1 MANPYFRHWMSKTRI
16 DLYGDDARSIPL
28 SVGLLLYLPSV
39 LLANQL
45 GLLLR
50 YPENGSSALF
60 IPYAVLTALL
70 VVSAWRHWVWYL
82 LAGVAAH
89 ILVHW
94 PEWSLTWI
102 AVANVANVARGVT
115 AAVLIR
121 RFLGFPPRLDSM
133 RALGLYILAAVLL
146 APAVG
151 ATVGAT
157 NVLLHPV
164 ESTYWPTWSAWFMSN
179 ALTGLTLLPALML
192 ALASRDTW
200 SRQRGH
206 ERIAEAVVL
215 GLALVVSGILPHVA
229 SIGAALPPGI
239 LFYSPLPVLIWAAL
253 RFGAGGATAALTAV
267 TFAAIWGAFGHSG
280 PFVSASPDERL
291 LMLQLFVLLT
301 AVPIL
306 CIAVTSSAKHAVVQL
321 HRALLAS
328 LHDHIAILDGRG
340 VVLEVNHAWRRFADS
355 NDLPPYKR
363 VLTGENYLDSLTSA
377 AESGDAGAARVLPGV
392 RSVLNRIRN
401 RFEVEY
407 DLDRLGRQ
415 ERYQLSVEAFE
426 RADGGVI
433 LRRTDLTAR
442 RQAQLEFEEQRRV
455 LTHLARVSVL
465 GQLSGALAHELN
477 QPLASIASNAQ
488 AAQILL
494 KKRSPDLRELEA
506 ILYDIVTDDARAAR
520 VIRGLVA
527 LLRRGEARLQATDA
541 TELLNEVLELA
552 RTELITRKVTA
563 TSSVAPDVPRVL
575 ADRVQLQQVL
585 LNLILNAC
593 EAMSGDGSGDRRL
606 ELVVRRESRNTVRF
620 SVRDDGSGIPPKQ
633 MERLFE
639 PFFTTK
645 AEGMGL
651 GLSMSRTII
660 SAHGGRMWAENNA
673 HRGATV
679 HFILTVAPG
688 TQRESEIVP
697 GLASEVAPLDADIHV
712 SQAAVAMS
720 VTSSTNA

>member
-1 MANPYFRHWMSKTRI
+1 MSKTRI
-16 DLYGDDARSIPL
+16 SVYGDDARSIPL
-28 SVGLLLYLPSV
+28 SMGLLLYVPSV

-50 YPENGSSALF
+50 YPENGSSVLF
-60 IPYAVLTALL
+60 MSYAVLTAVL
-70 VVSAWRHWVWYL
+70 VVSDWRHWIWYL
-82 LAGVAAH
+82 MAGVAAH
-89 ILVHW
+89 LFVHW
-94 PEWSLTWI
+94 PQWSLTWI
-102 AVANVANVARGVT
+102 LVANAANVARAVT

-121 RFLGFPPRLDSM
+121 RFLGFPPRLDSI
-133 RALGLYILAAVLL
+133 RALGLYILAAALL

-151 ATVGAT
+151 ATIGAA

-164 ESTYWPTWSAWFMSN
+164 EPTYWPTWSAWFMSN

-192 ALASRDTW
+192 ALANRDAW
-200 SRQRGH
+200 SRWRGH
-206 ERIAEAVVL
+206 ERIAEAIVL
-215 GLALVVSGILPHVA
+215 GLALVVSAVLPRVG
-229 SIGAALPPGI
+229 SIGALLPPGI

-267 TFAAIWGAFGHSG
+267 TYAAVWGAFGHSEPLG
-280 PFVSASPDERL
+280 SASPDERL

-301 AVPIL
+301 AIPVL

-328 LHDHIAILDGRG
+328 LHDHIAIIDGRG
-340 VVLEVNHAWRRFADS
+340 VVLEVNQAWRRFAESPDV
-355 NDLPPYKR
+355 PPYKR
-363 VLTGENYLDSLTSA
+363 VLTGENYLDTLTFA
-377 AESGDAGAARVLPGV
+377 AERGDDGAARVLLGV

-442 RQAQLEFEEQRRV
+442 RQAQLEVEEQRRV

-494 KKRSPDLRELEA
+494 KRRPPDLGELDA
-506 ILYDIVTDDARAAR
+506 ILGDIVADDARASR

-541 TELLNEVLELA
+541 TELLDDALELS

-563 TSSVAPDVPRVL
+563 TASVAPDVPPVL

-585 LNLILNAC
+585 LNLVLNAC
-593 EAMSGDGSGDRRL
+593 EAMNGEGSGDRRL
-606 ELVVRRESRNTVRF
+606 ELIVRNESRNTVRF
-620 SVRDDGSGIPPKQ
+620 SVCDNGSGIPPRQ
-633 MERLFE
+633 LERLFE
-639 PFFTTK
+639 PFVTTK

-679 HFILTVAPG
+679 HFILTVARAAE
-688 TQRESEIVP
+688 REGEI
-697 GLASEVAPLDADIHV
+697 GRGIAAEVAPLHGGTVA
-712 SQAAVAMS
+712 SQEAVAMS
-720 VTSSTNA
+720 VTSTTSA